1 MNKNHGNINDQESKV
16 YIAKPKKNLA
26 LGDAIIGIIT
36 ALLVAH
42 FGAKFFEGSKK
53 EILSMSAIAEL
64 QVILQNAKNYSITST
79 AFLPNKKE
87 AFWKT
92 AGVPLNALP
101 WWSVCFEIELDTSK
115 DAKINIAM
123 SDFKNDEKCQVL
135 YAEPQVLR
143 WLSEPIYITNKRSDD
158 NTSKEEDLLNFK

>member
-1 MNKNHGNINDQESKV
+1 MDKNHGNIHDQESKV
-16 YIAKPKKNLA
+16 YITKPKPKKNLA

-42 FGAKFFEGSKK
+42 FGAKFFEGGKK

-64 QVILQNAKNYSITST
+64 QVILQNVKNYSITST

-101 WWSVCFEIELDTSK
+101 WWAVCFEI
-115 DAKINIAM
+115 
-123 SDFKNDEKCQVL
+123 
-135 YAEPQVLR
+135 
-143 WLSEPIYITNKRSDD
+143 
-158 NTSKEEDLLNFK
+158 

>member
-1 MNKNHGNINDQESKV
+1 MDKNHENIHDQEGSTT
-16 YIAKPKKNLA
+16 KPKKNLS
-26 LGDAIIGIIT
+26 LRDAIIGIIT

-42 FGAKFFEGSKK
+42 FGSKFFEGVKK
-53 EILSMSAIAEL
+53 EILSMLAIFEL
-64 QVILQNAKNYSITST
+64 RVILKNVKNYYITSA

-92 AGVPLNALP
+92 AGVALDALP

-123 SDFKNDEKCQVL
+123 SDFKNDEKCQAL
-135 YAEPQVLR
+135 YEQPQVLR

-158 NTSKEEDLLNFK
+158 NASTNKEEDFN

>member
-1 MNKNHGNINDQESKV
+1 MDKNHGNIHDQEGKV
-16 YIAKPKKNLA
+16 YTTKPKPKKNLA

-42 FGAKFFEGSKK
+42 FGAKFFEGGKK

-64 QVILQNAKNYSITST
+64 QVILQNAKNYYITST

-101 WWSVCFEIELDTSK
+101 WWCFEIDLDTSK

-123 SDFKNDEKCQVL
+123 SDFKNDEKCQAL
-135 YAEPQVLR
+135 YEQPQVLR

-158 NTSKEEDLLNFK
+158 NTSKEEDFN

>member
-1 MNKNHGNINDQESKV
+1 MNKNHENINDQEGKV
-16 YIAKPKKNLA
+16 YITKPKKNLA

-42 FGAKFFEGSKK
+42 FGAKFFEGGKK

-123 SDFKNDEKCQVL
+123 SDFKNDEICQAL

-143 WLSEPIYITNKRSDD
+143 WLSAPIYITNKRSDD
-158 NTSKEEDLLNFK
+158 NASTNKEEDFN

>member
-1 MNKNHGNINDQESKV
+1 MNKNHGNIHDQESKV

-42 FGAKFFEGSKK
+42 FGAKFFEGGKK

-64 QVILQNAKNYSITST
+64 QVILQNVKNHYITST

-87 AFWKT
+87 AFWTT

-101 WWSVCFEIELDTSK
+101 WWSVCFEIELDTGK
-115 DAKINIAM
+115 DAKINIAIPQN
-123 SDFKNDEKCQVL
+123 DFKNDEICQAL

-143 WLSEPIYITNKRSDD
+143 WLSAPIYIANKRSDD
-158 NTSKEEDLLNFK
+158 NASTNKE

>member
-1 MNKNHGNINDQESKV
+1 MDKNHENIHEQEGNTT
-16 YIAKPKKNLA
+16 KPKKNLS
-26 LGDAIIGIIT
+26 LRDAIIGIIT

-42 FGAKFFEGSKK
+42 FGAKFFEGGKK

-64 QVILQNAKNYSITST
+64 QVILQNVKNHYITST

-123 SDFKNDEKCQVL
+123 SDFKNDEKCQAL

-158 NTSKEEDLLNFK
+158 NTSKE